1 MAVSEYVIGL
11 DLGTKCGW
19 GVLDLEGNRI
29 DSGHWNFQPK
39 RFESAGIRYIKFA
52 KELRLLLAR
61 YPNCKVGFE
70 AVHRHRGVAA
80 AHVYGGLL
88 ATMQSILDDEDYSI
102 SYLGIGVGTIKKHA
116 TGRGNAKKNEMIA
129 SAIERWGHDDWET
142 KSDDEAD
149 ALWVASTF
157 IQELL

>member
-1 MAVSEYVIGL
+1 MSVSEYVIGL

-19 GVLDLEGNRI
+19 SVLDLNGNRV

-52 KELRLLLAR
+52 KELRTLIAK
-61 YPNCKVGFE
+61 YSDCKVGFE
-70 AVHRHRGVAA
+70 AVHRHRWG
-80 AHVYGGLL
+80 
-88 ATMQSILDDEDYSI
+88 
-102 SYLGIGVGTIKKHA
+102 
-116 TGRGNAKKNEMIA
+116 KNG
-129 SAIERWGHDDWET
+129 WTT

-157 IQELL
+157 IKELF

>member
-1 MAVSEYVIGL
+1 MSVTEYVVGL

-19 GVLDLEGNRI
+19 SVLDLSGNRV

-52 KELRLLLAR
+52 KELRILITK
-61 YPNCKVGFE
+61 YSDCKVGFE

-88 ATMQSILDDEDYSI
+88 ATMQSLLDGEEPAI
-102 SYLGIGVGTIKKHA
+102 PYLGIGVGTIKKHA
-116 TGRGNAKKNEMIA
+116 TGRGNAKKHEMVE
-129 SAIERWGHDDWET
+129 SAIERWGKDGWTT

-157 IQELL
+157 IKELF